1 MVDVVERSLYGG
13 CIYVIIVWWL
23 HVSDPC
29 MVIVYESSLYGGSIR
44 EIILWWLYESSLY
57 GG

>member
-1 MVDVVERSLYGG
+1 M
-13 CIYVIIVWWL
+13 
-23 HVSDPC
+23 SDPC
-29 MVIVYESSLYGGSIR
+29 MVTVYESSLYGGSIR